1 MIERGFEL
9 LRKLPAKAEAVIGA
23 VGTTAYGVTAAAPAE
38 VQDVYGEV
46 PISGWL
52 INLLSVADLRMSA
65 GALVIVFGAVAFD
78 GFKKLL
84 AERHSDANNQ
94 GQ

>member
-52 INLLSVADLRMSA
+52 INVLSEADLRMAA
-65 GALVIVFGAVAFD
+65 GALTIAFGVVAFD
-78 GFKKLL
+78 GFMRILN
-84 AERHSDANNQ
+84 ERHSDSNNQ

>member
-9 LRKLPAKAEAVIGA
+9 LRKLPAKAEAAIGA
-23 VGTTAYGVTAAAPAE
+23 VGTTVYGVTAAAPAE

-52 INLLSVADLRMSA
+52 INILSAADLRIAA

-78 GFKKLL
+78 GLKRLL
-84 AERHSDANNQ
+84 SERHAAGDE
-94 GQ
+94 

>member
-1 MIERGFEL
+1 MIERGFGL
-9 LRKLPAKAEAVIGA
+9 LRRLPPKAEVTVGA
-23 VGTTAYGVTAAAPAE
+23 VGTTIYAVMSVAPAE
-38 VQDVYGEV
+38 VQDVYGEI